1 MKKKGLYLS
10 TILIIALFTCLS
22 LVGCSDK
29 LEEPVFVKELT
40 CSADMDAEVEFI
52 TNSNFKLK
60 AVDVEI
66 PDMPEGLSLDFYDE
80 AVDQCK
86 GYELH
91 CLNFGIGTDNLN
103 DYGGLSEPFVFHEI
117 IVKWDDGSK
126 TRADIGT
133 IHMMEGYEQSYSFD
147 WSSRNETY
155 PDNDTIEVVQDHQA
169 TKDLVIT
176 KIEIPYYDEIDGFIT
191 DLTIAGKTPL
201 EITKDDPLVLE
212 KGHTYMLGY
221 TVDTTVPTAYGTMF
235 IECKIIGTDKQGNEH
250 INMFYI
256 KGEEGREFPAWMEEQ
271 IDNADQQYL

>member
-1 MKKKGLYLS
+1 MRRKSCFLTAISLLILLTSFVLS
-10 TILIIALFTCLS
+10 
-22 LVGCSDK
+22 GCSDK

-40 CSADMDAEVEFI
+40 CSVDMDAEVEFI
-52 TNSNFKLK
+52 TNNNFKLK

-66 PDMPEGLSLDFYDE
+66 PDIPEGLSLDFYDE
-80 AVDQCK
+80 TVDQYK
-86 GYELH
+86 GYDLH

-103 DYGGLSEPFVFHEI
+103 DYGGLSEPFIFHEI
-117 IVKWDDGSK
+117 IVKWDDGSE

-133 IHMMEGYEQSYSFD
+133 IHMLVGYEQSFSFD
-147 WSSRNETY
+147 WESRKEACT
-155 PDNDTIEVVQDHQA
+155 DKETIEVVQDHQA

-176 KIEIPYYDEIDGFIT
+176 KIEIPYYDEIDDFIT
-191 DLTIAGKTPL
+191 DITIAGKTPS
-201 EITKDDPLVLE
+201 EITKEDPLILE

-256 KGEEGREFPAWMEEQ
+256 KGNENREMPHWMIQQIKKAEQ
-271 IDNADQQYL
+271 